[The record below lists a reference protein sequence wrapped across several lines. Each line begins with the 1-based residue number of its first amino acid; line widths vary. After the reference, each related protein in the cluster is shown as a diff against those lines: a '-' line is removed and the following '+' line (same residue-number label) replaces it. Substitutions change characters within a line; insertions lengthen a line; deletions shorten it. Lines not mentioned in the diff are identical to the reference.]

1 MLSALLNSIQ
11 TSLGSRGFLIGSV
24 FPVVIF
30 TCTNGW
36 LTYRASPGFRTWL
49 GKVDGLTQQ
58 ALLTSA
64 LVAAVIVASYVLSAA
79 ASAILETF
87 EGKHWPTIWFRR
99 LLHRVQLSRLRHLEE
114 RYWACVHELGDIQE
128 GVKTDPKHQPP
139 LVGWIDRLD
148 STRSAAATCEYPVTT
163 MDRWRWRPPR
173 PDVGVKEMNA
183 VRRRREG
190 GRPIPAKLL
199 GDAVA
204 KLTLV
209 LQTNASIGSS
219 PATKALRRDRD
230 YLIEAIRFSRDCYQA
245 ERVRLFTL
253 RRFQFPVDA
262 KTGKE
267 RSNIVLAP
275 TTMGNIGRTIRSYAQ
290 NHYGLDI
297 DVLWTRLQN
306 ASQSSDK
313 FYLTLQDAKVQVDFF
328 AACTCLAW
336 LTTAAWLIVEV
347 GWLHSLRDFLVIGV
361 IGPLA
366 ALGAY
371 VLSCRA
377 YNVFADMMRT
387 CIDLFRFR
395 VLTDLH
401 LPLPPGLE
409 EEKVAWQNLAN
420 VMGYENRRS
429 ESGARISVTYKHS

>member
-11 TSLGSRGFLIGSV
+11 TSLGSRGFLVGSL

-36 LTYRASPGFRTWL
+36 LTYRASPAFRAWL
-49 GKVDGLTQQ
+49 AKVDGLPQQ
-58 ALLTSA
+58 ALLSSA
-64 LVAAVIVASYVLSAA
+64 LVAAVIVASYVLSAT
-79 ASAILETF
+79 ASAILEAF
-87 EGKHWPTIWFRR
+87 EGKQWPTVWWRW
-99 LLHRVQLSRLRHLEE
+99 LLHRVQLSKLRHLEE
-114 RYWACVHELGDIQE
+114 SYWACVHELGDIQE
-128 GVKTDPKHQPP
+128 GVDPKPKPP
-139 LVGWIDRLD
+139 LLGWIDRLED
-148 STRSAAATCEYPVTT
+148 TRSIATTCEYPVSA
-163 MDRWRWRPPR
+163 MDRWRWRPPH

-190 GRPIPAKLL
+190 GRVIPAALL
-199 GDAVA
+199 GQAVE

-209 LQTNASIGSS
+209 LQANSS
-219 PATKALRRDRD
+219 TGPSAARKALRRDRD
-230 YLIEAIRFSRDCYQA
+230 YLIEAIRFSRDRYQA

-262 KTGKE
+262 KTGNE
-267 RSNIVLAP
+267 RSNIVLAS
-275 TTMGNIGRTIRSYAQ
+275 TTMGNIGGTIRSYAQ

-313 FYLTLQDAKVQVDFF
+313 FYTTLQDAKVQVDFF
-328 AACTCLAW
+328 TACTCLAW
-336 LTTAAWLIVEV
+336 LTTAVWLIVEV
-347 GWLHSLRDFLVIGV
+347 GWLHSLRDFLMIGI

-377 YNVFADMMRT
+377 YNVFADLMRT
-387 CIDLFRFR
+387 CIDLFRFK

-401 LPLPPGLE
+401 LPLPAGLE

-420 VMGYENRRS
+420 VMGYENLRN
-429 ESGARISVTYKHS
+429 ESGGRISVTYKHS